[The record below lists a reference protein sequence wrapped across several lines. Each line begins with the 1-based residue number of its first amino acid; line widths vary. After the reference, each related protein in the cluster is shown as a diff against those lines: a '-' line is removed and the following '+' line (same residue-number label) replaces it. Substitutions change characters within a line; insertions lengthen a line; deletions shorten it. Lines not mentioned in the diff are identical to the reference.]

1 MDKGA
6 HYHRTDLQ
14 VHTPRDRQW
23 FGNGAT
29 LEEERRVYA
38 AELVATARQ
47 AGLSAVA
54 ITDHHDMALVDYV
67 RAAAETEIDAE
78 GRPLPVEQRL
88 AVFPGMELTLG
99 VPCQAL
105 LIFDAN
111 FPTDLFSLVLNALA
125 ITPAPATESRTAET
139 VRLDR
144 ITSLESL
151 YEELDRHAYLKRSIH
166 RASKCQRARKC
177 NASPFGACGPLP
189 INAVRRGLPGRNYRS
204 TERRK
209 YTNSEWPR
217 PTIWREEFGIVSDFR

>member
-151 YEELDRHAYLKRSIH
+151 YEELDRHAYLKGRYIVLPNVSERGNATLLRSGH
-166 RASKCQRARKC
+166 A
-177 NASPFGACGPLP
+177 GH
-189 INAVRRGLPGRNYRS
+189 YRS
-204 TERRK
+204 MPCVGG
-209 YTNSEWPR
+209 YLDG
-217 PTIWREEFGIVSDFR
+217 TIDQLREGNTRILNGLDPQ